1 MTAQTDV
8 IDWQEAMQQCG
19 DDEEFLREVLADLRT
34 EVEAQLSI
42 IAEIINVSILPLVSP
57 FTNFVSSKLPLDFV
71 SHVVLLQNPQGT
83 PYHQI
88 MRSAHLLKGA
98 AANLMCGPLRTASM
112 QLEESARAAHEQG
125 EASSPP
131 DVQAAVQTAH
141 RNLQQAAQNFVAFLF
156 SIGL

>member
-42 IAEIINVSILPLVSP
+42 IAEIIN
-57 FTNFVSSKLPLDFV
+57 
-71 SHVVLLQNPQGT
+71 NPQGT

-98 AANLMCGPLRTASM
+98 AANLMCGALRTASM
-112 QLEESARAAHEQG
+112 QLEDSARAAHEQG
-125 EASSPP
+125 ETASPP
-131 DVQAAVQTAH
+131 DVQAAVQAAH

>member
-57 FTNFVSSKLPLDFV
+57 FHELCQFKNSTGFCFSCCFV
-71 SHVVLLQNPQGT
+71 
-83 PYHQI
+83 
-88 MRSAHLLKGA
+88 A
-98 AANLMCGPLRTASM
+98 
-112 QLEESARAAHEQG
+112 ESARDTLPPNNAKCTFAQG
-125 EASSPP
+125 SS
-131 DVQAAVQTAH
+131 
-141 RNLQQAAQNFVAFLF
+141 
-156 SIGL
+156 G